1 MPLAQAAEEHAELV
15 ERHLGSV
22 VAGDT
27 PFVARNDAHWTDG
40 TFVYVPRGVTV
51 DEPIVIT
58 TAHEQAGTALHW
70 RLLVVLEED
79 AQASVWHESSSAAD
93 GLVNGV
99 VELVVGQNARLRLVD
114 LQDLEETTW
123 VFGTQRAT
131 VGRDA
136 SLDWITLGFGSA
148 NGKVFQET
156 QLAGAGAHGSVTGAY
171 ATRGRQHIDFDTL
184 QEHAAPDTTSDLA
197 FRGIL
202 ADRSSAVWRGM
213 IQVDKGA
220 SAQADRSSAVWRGM
234 IKVDPARS
242 ARDAFQES
250 RNLLL
255 SKRAPRRRDPGPRD
269 PGRRRALHPRGGHR
283 ADRPRPALLPALA
296 RPARGGAQRLV
307 IEGFLQALVERLEAG
322 PVREAVGAALERR
335 LAAVLGALACAPSPE
350 PFKACTTRADHRGR
364 GACRPPR
371 RRRLVPRAPAPR
383 RPPPRPG
390 PRAVPGMTPLP
401 SVPSVAGLPLAPELP
416 APAAPAGAAVL
427 GVPGPDRLRVQLGA
441 GRDARRA
448 RGRRSPHRRAWGP
461 IGSTAAP
468 APTCCAARAATTS
481 SWATPATTASRAA
494 TAATASTAAS
504 ATTGSPAAPATTSS
518 TAARRPTPSP
528 AATATTS
535 STPAPAPTRSTPA
548 RATT

>member
-1 MPLAQAAEEHAELV
+1 LADVMATNLDARRDAARARIAELELPTFRGTAGWEFTPIDKLDLDAYPAAPGGTAPSSFGLDEAPPEGAIVMPLAQAAEEHGELV

-51 DEPIVIT
+51 DEPIVVT

-79 AQASVWHESSSAAD
+79 AQASVWHESSSAGD

-114 LQDLEETTW
+114 LQDLEETSW

-131 VGRDA
+131 VGRDG

-220 SAQADRSSAVWRGM
+220 QRT
-234 IKVDPARS
+234 
-242 ARDAFQES
+242 DAFQES

-255 SKRAPRRRDPGPRD
+255 SKRAHADAIPGLEILADDVRCTHAAAIAQIDRDQLFYLRSHG
-269 PGRRRALHPRGGHR
+269 
-283 ADRPRPALLPALA
+283 LPEAA
-296 RPARGGAQRLV
+296 AQRLV

-335 LAAVLGALACAPSPE
+335 LAAVLGS
-350 PFKACTTRADHRGR
+350 
-364 GACRPPR
+364 
-371 RRRLVPRAPAPR
+371 
-383 RPPPRPG
+383 
-390 PRAVPGMTPLP
+390 
-401 SVPSVAGLPLAPELP
+401 
-416 APAAPAGAAVL
+416 
-427 GVPGPDRLRVQLGA
+427 
-441 GRDARRA
+441 
-448 RGRRSPHRRAWGP
+448 
-461 IGSTAAP
+461 
-468 APTCCAARAATTS
+468 
-481 SWATPATTASRAA
+481 
-494 TAATASTAAS
+494 
-504 ATTGSPAAPATTSS
+504 
-518 TAARRPTPSP
+518 
-528 AATATTS
+528 
-535 STPAPAPTRSTPA
+535 
-548 RATT
+548 

>member
-1 MPLAQAAEEHAELV
+1 VTFRGVAGWEFTPIDKLDLDAFPVAPGGVAPSSFGLDETPPEGAIVMPLAQAAEEHSELV

-51 DEPIVIT
+51 EAPIVVS

-79 AQASVWHESSSAAD
+79 AQASVWHESSSAPD
-93 GLVNGV
+93 GLLNGV

-114 LQDLEETTW
+114 LQDVEESTW

-131 VGRDA
+131 VGRDG

-156 QLAGAGAHGSVTGAY
+156 QLAGPGAHGSVTGAY

-202 ADRSSAVWRGM
+202 AERSSAVWRGM

-220 SAQADRSSAVWRGM
+220 QRT
-234 IKVDPARS
+234 
-242 ARDAFQES
+242 DAFQES

-255 SKRAPRRRDPGPRD
+255 SKRAHADAIPGLEILADDVRCTHAAAIAQIDRDQLFYLRSHG
-269 PGRRRALHPRGGHR
+269 
-283 ADRPRPALLPALA
+283 LPEAA
-296 RPARGGAQRLV
+296 AQRLV

-335 LAAVLGALACAPSPE
+335 LAAVLGS
-350 PFKACTTRADHRGR
+350 
-364 GACRPPR
+364 
-371 RRRLVPRAPAPR
+371 
-383 RPPPRPG
+383 
-390 PRAVPGMTPLP
+390 
-401 SVPSVAGLPLAPELP
+401 
-416 APAAPAGAAVL
+416 
-427 GVPGPDRLRVQLGA
+427 
-441 GRDARRA
+441 
-448 RGRRSPHRRAWGP
+448 
-461 IGSTAAP
+461 
-468 APTCCAARAATTS
+468 
-481 SWATPATTASRAA
+481 
-494 TAATASTAAS
+494 
-504 ATTGSPAAPATTSS
+504 
-518 TAARRPTPSP
+518 
-528 AATATTS
+528 
-535 STPAPAPTRSTPA
+535 
-548 RATT
+548 